1 MPPAGQGH
9 GTSGEI
15 PRPIAPRRP
24 LHLLYGWWIGLYGW
38 WIGSCGGCGLTMA
51 ESRRQDRA
59 ERKANRRLCP
69 VCHLDGV

>member
-24 LHLLYGWWIGLYGW
+24 LHLLYGWWIG
-38 WIGSCGGCGLTMA
+38 SCAGCGLTMA

-69 VCHLDGV
+69 VFHLDGV